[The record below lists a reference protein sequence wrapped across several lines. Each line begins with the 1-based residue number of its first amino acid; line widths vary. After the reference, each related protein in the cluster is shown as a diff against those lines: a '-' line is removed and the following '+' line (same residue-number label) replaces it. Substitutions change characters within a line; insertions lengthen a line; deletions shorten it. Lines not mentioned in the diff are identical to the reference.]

1 MSIKLEDMILGGTD
15 ESEDYKNEG
24 TGSASTIVP
33 TIEEEV
39 GSLDNFVFG
48 AGDTAIEEEVEVVSD
63 EIKPQKEQEQNTTSV
78 DTDL

>member
-1 MSIKLEDMILGGTD
+1 MILGGTD
-15 ESEDYKNEG
+15 DSEDYKNEG

-48 AGDTAIEEEVEVVSD
+48 AGDTAIKEEVIDEVVPD
-63 EIKPQKEQEQNTTSV
+63 EIKPQKKQ
-78 DTDL
+78 